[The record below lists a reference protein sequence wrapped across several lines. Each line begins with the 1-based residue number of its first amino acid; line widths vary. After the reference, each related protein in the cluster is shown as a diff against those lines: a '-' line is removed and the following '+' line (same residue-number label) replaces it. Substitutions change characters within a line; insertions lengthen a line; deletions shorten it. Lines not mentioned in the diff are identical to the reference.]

1 MPGMIYLDHA
11 ATTQIAPEVLEAM
24 QPFLFGKYGNA
35 STLYDLGKISKEAVE
50 HARRQAA
57 DVIGAKPEEIYFTS
71 GGSEADN
78 WALKTAARMYRRRGN
93 HIITTKIEHHA
104 VLNCIPALKK
114 AGFEITQIGVDPW
127 GRVSMEELKAA
138 CRQDTILVAVMYV
151 NNEVGTIEPIAE
163 IGQLC
168 RERNILLHVDG
179 VAAAGHLPVHVKE
192 LGAGMFSLSAHKF
205 RGPRGIGALYVD
217 KKIPVANMM
226 FGGSQE
232 RTKRPGT
239 QNVPGAAA
247 MAQALC
253 DSVAT
258 MEEQTQKLER
268 LRKRLLDG
276 LQDVE
281 GMWLN
286 GHLESRIPGI
296 VNLGFEDVSGETL
309 MLLLDLKGI
318 AVSTGAAC
326 NTHSVEPS
334 HVLTAMG
341 LTKER
346 AGSCIRI
353 SFSADHTEEDIDQIC
368 GILKQEVARARQ

>member
-1 MPGMIYLDHA
+1 
-11 ATTQIAPEVLEAM
+11 
-24 QPFLFGKYGNA
+24 
-35 STLYDLGKISKEAVE
+35 
-50 HARRQAA
+50 
-57 DVIGAKPEEIYFTS
+57 
-71 GGSEADN
+71 
-78 WALKTAARMYRRRGN
+78 
-93 HIITTKIEHHA
+93 
-104 VLNCIPALKK
+104 
-114 AGFEITQIGVDPW
+114 
-127 GRVSMEELKAA
+127 
-138 CRQDTILVAVMYV
+138 
-151 NNEVGTIEPIAE
+151 
-163 IGQLC
+163 
-168 RERNILLHVDG
+168 
-179 VAAAGHLPVHVKE
+179 
-192 LGAGMFSLSAHKF
+192 
-205 RGPRGIGALYVD
+205 
-217 KKIPVANMM
+217 
-226 FGGSQE
+226 
-232 RTKRPGT
+232 
-239 QNVPGAAA
+239 

-258 MEEQTQKLER
+258 LEEQTQKLER

-286 GHLESRIPGI
+286 GHLKSRIPGI

-341 LTKER
+341 LTKEQ

>member
-1 MPGMIYLDHA
+1 MI
-11 ATTQIAPEVLEAM
+11 
-24 QPFLFGKYGNA
+24 F
-35 STLYDLGKISKEAVE
+35 SS
-50 HARRQAA
+50 
-57 DVIGAKPEEIYFTS
+57 
-71 GGSEADN
+71 
-78 WALKTAARMYRRRGN
+78 
-93 HIITTKIEHHA
+93 IEHHA

-247 MAQALC
+247 MAQGTVRQCGNYGGTDAEAGTSAETSSGWLAGC
-253 DSVAT
+253 RRNVVERSFRKQDSGNC
-258 MEEQTQKLER
+258 K
-268 LRKRLLDG
+268 
-276 LQDVE
+276 
-281 GMWLN
+281 
-286 GHLESRIPGI
+286 SGI
-296 VNLGFEDVSGETL
+296 
-309 MLLLDLKGI
+309 
-318 AVSTGAAC
+318 
-326 NTHSVEPS
+326 
-334 HVLTAMG
+334 
-341 LTKER
+341 
-346 AGSCIRI
+346 
-353 SFSADHTEEDIDQIC
+353 
-368 GILKQEVARARQ
+368 

>member
-1 MPGMIYLDHA
+1 
-11 ATTQIAPEVLEAM
+11 
-24 QPFLFGKYGNA
+24 
-35 STLYDLGKISKEAVE
+35 
-50 HARRQAA
+50 
-57 DVIGAKPEEIYFTS
+57 
-71 GGSEADN
+71 
-78 WALKTAARMYRRRGN
+78 
-93 HIITTKIEHHA
+93 
-104 VLNCIPALKK
+104 
-114 AGFEITQIGVDPW
+114 
-127 GRVSMEELKAA
+127 
-138 CRQDTILVAVMYV
+138 MYV

-258 MEEQTQKLER
+258 LEEQTQKLER

-368 GILKQEVARARQ
+368 SILKQEVARARQ

>member
-1 MPGMIYLDHA
+1 MKEIYADCA
-11 ATTQIAPEVLEAM
+11 ATTPISEQALRVMSECMRTCYGNPSSSHHCGREAARVLE
-24 QPFLFGKYGNA
+24 K
-35 STLYDLGKISKEAVE
+35 
-50 HARRQAA
+50 ARDGIATC
-57 DVIGAKPEEIYFTS
+57 IGADREEIYFTS
-71 GGSEADN
+71 GGTEADN
-78 WALKTAARMYRRRGN
+78 QAIFTAAAYGKAMGKQ
-93 HIITTKIEHHA
+93 HMIFSGVEHHA
-104 VLNCIPALKK
+104 VLNCIPALQK

-127 GRVSMEELKAA
+127 GRVSVEELKAA

-205 RGPRGIGALYVD
+205 HGPRGIGALYVD
-217 KKIPVANMM
+217 QRIPVANIM

-247 MAQALC
+247 MAQALY
-253 DSVAT
+253 DSVAA
-258 MEEQTQKLER
+258 MEEQTQKLEC

-276 LQDVE
+276 LKDVE

-286 GHLESRIPGI
+286 GHPESRVPGI

-341 LTKER
+341 LTKEQ

-368 GILKQEVARARQ
+368 GILKQEVIRARQ

>member
-1 MPGMIYLDHA
+1 MKEIYADCA
-11 ATTQIAPEVLEAM
+11 ATTPISEPALRVMTECM
-24 QPFLFGKYGNA
+24 RTYYGNPSSSHHCGREA
-35 STLYDLGKISKEAVE
+35 ACVLKEARE
-50 HARRQAA
+50 RIATC
-57 DVIGAKPEEIYFTS
+57 IGASQEEIYFTS
-71 GGSEADN
+71 GGTEADN
-78 WALKTAARMYRRRGN
+78 QAIFTAAAYGKAMGKQ
-93 HIITTKIEHHA
+93 HMIFSGVEHHA
-104 VLNCIPALKK
+104 VLNCIPALQK

-127 GRVSMEELKAA
+127 GRVSVEELKAA

-151 NNEVGTIEPIAE
+151 NNEIGTIEPIAE

-205 RGPRGIGALYVD
+205 HGPRGIGALYVD
-217 KKIPVANMM
+217 QRIPVANIM

-247 MAQALC
+247 MAQALY
-253 DSVAT
+253 DSVAA
-258 MEEQTQKLER
+258 MEEQTQKLEC

-276 LQDVE
+276 LKDVE

-286 GHLESRIPGI
+286 GHPESRVPGI

-341 LTKER
+341 LTKEQ

-368 GILKQEVARARQ
+368 GILKQEVIRARQ

>member
-1 MPGMIYLDHA
+1 MKEIYADCASTTPISEPALRVMTECMRTCYGNPSSSHHCGREA
-11 ATTQIAPEVLEAM
+11 ARVLE
-24 QPFLFGKYGNA
+24 
-35 STLYDLGKISKEAVE
+35 EA
-50 HARRQAA
+50 RDGIAA
-57 DVIGAKPEEIYFTS
+57 CIGADREEIYFTS
-71 GGSEADN
+71 GGTEADN
-78 WALKTAARMYRRRGN
+78 QAIFTAAAYGKAMGK
-93 HIITTKIEHHA
+93 HHMIFSSIEHHA

-258 MEEQTQKLER
+258 LEEQTQKLER

-318 AVSTGAAC
+318 AVSTGVAC